1 MAIVR
6 GVRVMTLGQR
16 IKEHRLNLGE
26 TMEEFGKR
34 FNAKSGVVS
43 NWENNK
49 QKPNNKRLKVIA
61 DDMNITVTD
70 LLNGSDKT

>member
-1 MAIVR
+1 
-6 GVRVMTLGQR
+6 MTLGQK
-16 IKEHRLNLGE
+16 IKNHRKNLGE
-26 TMEEFGKR
+26 SMAEFGQR

-49 QKPNNKRLKVIA
+49 QKPNNKRLKLIA
-61 DDMNITVTD
+61 DEMGLTVTE

>member
-1 MAIVR
+1 
-6 GVRVMTLGQR
+6 MTLGQR

>member
-1 MAIVR
+1 MS
-6 GVRVMTLGQR
+6 LGQR
-16 IKEHRLNLGE
+16 IKEHRKNLGE
-26 TMEEFGKR
+26 TMEEFGQR

-70 LLNGSDKT
+70 LLNRSDKT

>member
-6 GVRVMTLGQR
+6 GVIGMTLGQR
-16 IKEHRLNLGE
+16 IKEHRKNLGE
-26 TMEEFGKR
+26 TMEEFGQR

-61 DDMNITVTD
+61 DDMNITVTE

>member
-1 MAIVR
+1 MN
-6 GVRVMTLGQR
+6 LGR
-16 IKEHRLNLGE
+16 KINRHRKNSGE

-49 QKPNNKRLKVIA
+49 QKPNNKRLKILA
-61 DDMNITVTD
+61 DDMGVTVTE
-70 LLNGSDKT
+70 LLGSENNDGKSNY